1 MNRYS
6 RKILLV
12 LFLASSIGITGCS
25 KEFWGGA
32 AVGAVGAGAGYE
44 LSRKRQMDR
53 LEEDRAA
60 GRITQEEYQQRRA
73 EIEKGSLIY

>member
-1 MNRYS
+1 MKKNVE
-6 RKILLV
+6 KILLA
-12 LFLASSIGITGCS
+12 LLLAMAIGTTGCS

-32 AVGAVGAGAGYE
+32 AAGAVGTGAGYE
-44 LSRKRQMDR
+44 LSKKRQMDK

-60 GRITQEEYQQRRA
+60 GRITQEQYQQRKA